1 MDLIIAADNLN
12 ILNPVVA
19 QALDALDPQP
29 LQELARRL
37 EQAGADLIDINPGF
51 LPPRR
56 HDRMAFMVESVQ
68 QVTNLRLILD
78 SPDARV
84 LARGLA
90 AADKPPILNACTLE
104 EEKLREILPLA
115 AAHGTDLVL
124 LLLDARSFPAAGLE
138 GKITLALE
146 LREHALAAGLT
157 DAQLI
162 YDPVLPNLT
171 WPDAWAQVGEVVKAV
186 RLLHGGEL
194 WGEPA
199 RTMAGLSNLR
209 SGLRHTYPVRV
220 EEAALALL
228 AGAGLGLALVDVLQ
242 PGLMETV
249 RVIKQ
254 VNG

>member
-1 MDLIIAADNLN
+1 MPLIIAADNLN
-12 ILNPVVA
+12 ILNPAVA
-19 QALDALDPQP
+19 QALEALDPRP

-37 EQAGADLIDINPGF
+37 EQAGAGLIDINPGF

-56 HDRMAFMVESVQ
+56 HDRIVFMVEAVQ

-90 AADKPPILNACTLE
+90 ACNTPPILNACTLE
-104 EEKLREILPLA
+104 ANKLREILPLA
-115 AAHGTDLVL
+115 AAHQTDLVL
-124 LLLDARSFPAAGLE
+124 LLLNARSFPAATLE

-162 YDPVLPNLT
+162 FDPVLPNLT

-209 SGLRHTYPVRV
+209 SGLRHTYPLRV

-249 RVIKQ
+249 RVINQ
-254 VNG
+254 IV

>member
-1 MDLIIAADNLN
+1 MGLIIAADNLHV
-12 ILNPVVA
+12 LNPVVA
-19 QALDALDPQP
+19 QALDGLDPEP

-37 EQAGADLIDINPGF
+37 EQAGANLIDINPGF

-56 HDRMAFMVESVQ
+56 HDRMAFMVEAVQ
-68 QVTNLRLILD
+68 QVTNIRLILD

-90 AADKPPILNACTLE
+90 AANKPPILNACTLE

-115 AAHGTDLVL
+115 AAHGADLVL
-124 LLLDARSFPAAGLE
+124 LLLNARSFPAASLE

-146 LREHALAAGLT
+146 LRQHALAAGLT

-171 WPDAWAQVGEVVKAV
+171 WPDAWAQMGAVVKTV

-194 WGEPA
+194 WGEAA

-209 SGLRHTYPVRV
+209 SGLRHTYPVRL

-228 AGAGLGLALVDVLQ
+228 AGAGLDLALVDVLQ
-242 PGLMETV
+242 PGLMETA
-249 RVIKQ
+249 RIIKQ
-254 VNG
+254 VG

>member
-1 MDLIIAADNLN
+1 M
-12 ILNPVVA
+12 
-19 QALDALDPQP
+19 
-29 LQELARRL
+29 
-37 EQAGADLIDINPGF
+37 
-51 LPPRR
+51 
-56 HDRMAFMVESVQ
+56 
-68 QVTNLRLILD
+68 
-78 SPDARV
+78 
-84 LARGLA
+84 
-90 AADKPPILNACTLE
+90 
-104 EEKLREILPLA
+104 
-115 AAHGTDLVL
+115 L

-162 YDPVLPNLT
+162 FDPVLPNLT

-249 RVIKQ
+249 RLIKQ
-254 VNG
+254 AG